1 MPQKVVLRSGGG
13 ARYTPG
19 FSSRLLPPTSF
30 VPFSLEPWVIAAE
43 LSLHVDDVVVLAAR
57 CLSAVIA
64 TRTAFSDTFRAT
76 DLLQDD
82 GYLPVL
88 LRLLGAR
95 SALVPRRRRGRHSV
109 SESRQFR
116 GTHGQ
121 VCTERGALPDGPG
134 DRANEHHHCG
144 AREATQRS
152 RDAIPGLRGEVT
164 PRASRIPAA
173 RPRSQPPLT
182 LEYSTRASTAPRR
195 PSYWVTFQRRGTTW
209 RISDG
214 TPRSSGTVTVH
225 NGFSVIL
232 EVLDPPL
239 PPTLGGGKR

>member
-43 LSLHVDDVVVLAAR
+43 LSLHIDDVVVLAAR

-95 SALVPRRRRGRHSV
+95 SALVPRRQQGRHSV

-134 DRANEHHHCG
+134 DRTNERHHRG
-144 AREATQRS
+144 ATQRS
-152 RDAIPGLRGEVT
+152 RDAILGLRGEVT

-173 RPRSQPPLT
+173 RPRSQPRLT
-182 LEYSTRASTAPRR
+182 LEYPIRASTTPRR
-195 PSYWVTFQRRGTTW
+195 RSYWATFQRRGTTW

-225 NGFSVIL
+225 NGLSVIL
-232 EVLDPPL
+232 EVLDPPF